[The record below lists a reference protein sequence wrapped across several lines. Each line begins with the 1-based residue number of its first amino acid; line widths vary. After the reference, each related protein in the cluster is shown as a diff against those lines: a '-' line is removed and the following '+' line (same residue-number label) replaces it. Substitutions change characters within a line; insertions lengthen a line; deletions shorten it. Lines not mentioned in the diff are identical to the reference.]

1 MCRLV
6 RRFVRLIRMPRW
18 DWWVIPPRLFVSDG
32 SAPVVFLSGVHVE
45 ARLTSSLGLLLT
57 GARMSKRS
65 FQNILVKVIRDT
77 YWLEALAWLS
87 ADHFWFQQL
96 LLRLFDDYFSGSFE
110 KHGKQV
116 YKEHYRE
123 LEELLGGPSSRRY
136 LSWTVEDGW

>member
-1 MCRLV
+1 M
-6 RRFVRLIRMPRW
+6 F
-18 DWWVIPPRLFVSDG
+18 
-32 SAPVVFLSGVHVE
+32 GVHVE

-65 FQNILVKVIRDT
+65 FQNISVKVIRDT
-77 YWLEALAWLS
+77 YWLKALAWLS

-96 LLRLFDDYFSGSFE
+96 LLRLFDGYSSGSFE